1 MITRIQSIII
11 KYNSRDYIIHSV
23 SGRVYCDQIQ
33 TCLDKQSD
41 VLIELNKLFKD
52 NASLQKNIRSHYIDP
67 TGESIVYMADFFF
80 TKDNSMVSASVYDW
94 SENLNKTNGWYDC
107 LQVDMSS
114 DILSTYIQKQSK

>member
-1 MITRIQSIII
+1 
-11 KYNSRDYIIHSV
+11 
-23 SGRVYCDQIQ
+23 
-33 TCLDKQSD
+33 
-41 VLIELNKLFKD
+41 
-52 NASLQKNIRSHYIDP
+52 
-67 TGESIVYMADFFF
+67 MADFFF